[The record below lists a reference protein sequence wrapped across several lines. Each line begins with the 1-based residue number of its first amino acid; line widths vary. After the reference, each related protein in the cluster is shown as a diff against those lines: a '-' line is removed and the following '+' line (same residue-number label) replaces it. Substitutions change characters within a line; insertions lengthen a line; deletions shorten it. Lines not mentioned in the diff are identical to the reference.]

1 MWISFVDS
9 SAHKLM
15 EYVFLGLS
23 VDESMFFRLFI
34 VNFGARIH
42 ALAACVSGFVD
53 DAGKGSTS
61 FGSVE
66 FTSSLLFLMGINN
79 AFSNDLFCCK

>member
-1 MWISFVDS
+1 M
-9 SAHKLM
+9 
-15 EYVFLGLS
+15 
-23 VDESMFFRLFI
+23 
-34 VNFGARIH
+34 NFGARIH